1 MRKWR
6 ERRGRGL
13 LIKGVEGKR
22 KGTKKVRGIRP
33 KSR

>member
-13 LIKGVEGKR
+13 LIKGDGREETGDGK
-22 KGTKKVRGIRP
+22 
-33 KSR
+33 